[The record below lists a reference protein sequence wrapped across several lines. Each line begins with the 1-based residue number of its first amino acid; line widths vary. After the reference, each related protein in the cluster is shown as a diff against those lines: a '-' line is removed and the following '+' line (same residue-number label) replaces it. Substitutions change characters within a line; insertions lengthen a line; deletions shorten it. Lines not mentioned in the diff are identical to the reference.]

1 MNDIRYNTR
10 SSEWIGDM
18 TVWLRDNA
26 GDNRDQLLQ
35 LRRMHKYIEIRLT
48 ARETKANL
56 LESSTMQRLLQAKE
70 S

>member
-1 MNDIRYNTR
+1 MCLCRKVVRWSGMPLDLGRLLVCLDIF
-10 SSEWIGDM
+10 SDVE
-18 TVWLRDNA
+18 
-26 GDNRDQLLQ
+26 LLQ
-35 LRRMHKYIEIRLT
+35 LRRMHKDIEIRLT

>member
-1 MNDIRYNTR
+1 MCLCRKVVRWSGMPLDLGRLLVCLDIF
-10 SSEWIGDM
+10 SDVE
-18 TVWLRDNA
+18 
-26 GDNRDQLLQ
+26 LLQ